1 MSFDLNNCSQDCFN
15 CIKSYKKKH
24 RLSGIEENPFKI
36 SCSGIPQNY
45 VSKDLYQILPEEQ
58 VKTAEIMLDPVA
70 WAREVLDWH
79 CLDPDGEVWKRK
91 NPEEYYDWIKKHP
104 GEDILGYS
112 RYHRFYQALMLRCNS
127 QFKAFRIGR
136 RAGKTESLVI
146 SILYNLF
153 VKPGIAQEDGFK
165 TIVIAPYQ
173 EQIDGIF
180 KRIEQLVRSNRAT
193 ENAIKRYV
201 KSPSYRLEL
210 YNNSMV
216 KGLTAGTKSG
226 GNAASVR
233 GSDANQLV
241 FDECFMAGTR
251 IQTNVG
257 AKNIEDIMPGDIV
270 TSFSK
275 LDGSLSFNKVIHTQ
289 NTGVKDVKRYILENK
304 DTLECTTNHPVW
316 NGESFCDIE
325 KQDALYLSDSLDPMS
340 VDIVEASLYGFI
352 LSDGWARYNK
362 RGAKIIGFSGSIE
375 GLKDIKRDLAF
386 LNLDYT
392 GSNIYSRETYSPKY
406 GIRGKTNS
414 FTVGREIWDK
424 LFKFE
429 FPVGRKPEQ
438 SYLISSII
446 LNSPTS
452 AKRAFL
458 ATLFGCEGTSP
469 CAQVNRKTIRPI
481 TLSFTKVSNLEK
493 NLIEF
498 MEQIKD
504 LLSDVGIDS
513 YYYKY
518 KGKIATPNRIKY
530 MLSIKNN
537 KSNMIKFFNDI
548 SFRYE
553 PEKKRLAFLWKHF
566 LKTYF
571 CTRGRNYEVPT
582 FDNFVKDHIVDDLLK
597 IDIVKREYI
606 GRYETYN
613 LSVENNNT
621 YISND
626 VIVHNCDYL
635 AQEDI
640 NAALAV
646 TIDHPNATVWMSS
659 TPSGARGKFFENCN
673 SRLYREFHF
682 PSSVNPMWNE
692 ATEAFQK
699 EGMTEMAYKHEILA
713 EWGSQEEGVFQN
725 TYVEAAQAEYQ
736 YGQIARSANWIYML
750 GVDWNDVKIGTSI
763 AVVGFNI
770 AEQIFYLL
778 AKEKVSREGW
788 TQTAACQKIAQL
800 NQFWNPKA
808 IYIDEGYGSTQREM
822 LHKYG
827 WDSLRTKGA
836 DHPDSRLRNIV
847 KSYAFGRTIEIH
859 DLITKQ
865 PIKKPAKPFLVENT
879 VRKFEHNVIRYPRSD
894 ENFTKQ
900 LLGYVIDRVN
910 QSGTPVYKAMD
921 KTVGDH
927 DLDAVMLAM
936 VGFTLETT
944 DFGQPKYSIDFTF
957 SGKIG
962 EKIDVEE
969 SSQGWIAKQDKKRMN
984 ENSKHRPDLKRT
996 EDFEEDKKPILSSS
1010 QGLPARHTTR
1020 DTDGI
1025 KLWTW
1030 PGFMRDEPK
1039 PTSSVRGVRNGMAVR
1054 TMKPKRKNI

>member
-1 MSFDLNNCSQDCFN
+1 MSFDLNSCSQDCFN

-24 RLSGIEENPFKI
+24 RLTGVEENPFKI

-45 VSKDLYQILPEEQ
+45 VSEDLYQILPEEQ
-58 VKTAEIMLDPVA
+58 VETAKIMLDPVA

-104 GEDILGYS
+104 DENILGHS
-112 RYHRFYQALMLRCNS
+112 RYHRPYQSLMLRCNS

-180 KRIEQLVRSNRAT
+180 KRIEQLVRSNNAT

-241 FDECFMAGTR
+241 FDEC
-251 IQTNVG
+251 
-257 AKNIEDIMPGDIV
+257 
-270 TSFSK
+270 
-275 LDGSLSFNKVIHTQ
+275 
-289 NTGVKDVKRYILENK
+289 
-304 DTLECTTNHPVW
+304 
-316 NGESFCDIE
+316 
-325 KQDALYLSDSLDPMS
+325 
-340 VDIVEASLYGFI
+340 
-352 LSDGWARYNK
+352 
-362 RGAKIIGFSGSIE
+362 
-375 GLKDIKRDLAF
+375 
-386 LNLDYT
+386 
-392 GSNIYSRETYSPKY
+392 
-406 GIRGKTNS
+406 
-414 FTVGREIWDK
+414 
-424 LFKFE
+424 
-429 FPVGRKPEQ
+429 
-438 SYLISSII
+438 
-446 LNSPTS
+446 
-452 AKRAFL
+452 
-458 ATLFGCEGTSP
+458 
-469 CAQVNRKTIRPI
+469 
-481 TLSFTKVSNLEK
+481 
-493 NLIEF
+493 
-498 MEQIKD
+498 
-504 LLSDVGIDS
+504 
-513 YYYKY
+513 
-518 KGKIATPNRIKY
+518 
-530 MLSIKNN
+530 
-537 KSNMIKFFNDI
+537 
-548 SFRYE
+548 
-553 PEKKRLAFLWKHF
+553 
-566 LKTYF
+566 
-571 CTRGRNYEVPT
+571 
-582 FDNFVKDHIVDDLLK
+582 
-597 IDIVKREYI
+597 
-606 GRYETYN
+606 
-613 LSVENNNT
+613 
-621 YISND
+621 
-626 VIVHNCDYL
+626 DYL

-659 TPSGARGKFFENCN
+659 TPSGARSKFFENCN

-682 PSSVNPMWNE
+682 PSNVNPMWNE

-713 EWGSQEEGVFQN
+713 EWGEQEEGVFQN

-736 YGQIARSANWIYML
+736 YGQIARSSNWIYML

-778 AKEKVSREGW
+778 AKERVSRDGW

-800 NQFWNPKA
+800 NQFWHPKA
-808 IYIDEGYGSTQREM
+808 IYVDSGGPAGGGTQVEM
-822 LHKYG
+822 LKLFA
-827 WDSLRTKGA
+827 WQSIRDNDKGA
-836 DHPDSRLRNIV
+836 GHPDSRLKDIV
-847 KSYAFGRTIEIH
+847 KPYSFGGSIEIH

-879 VRKFEHNVIRYPRSD
+879 VRKFEHGVFKYPKSD

-921 KTVGDH
+921 ETVGDH
-927 DLDAVMLAM
+927 DLDAVMLAL
-936 VGFTLETT
+936 VAFTLETT
-944 DFGQPKYSIDFTF
+944 DFGKPKFSIDFAF

-962 EKIDVEE
+962 EKVEA
-969 SSQGWIAKQDKKRMN
+969 QDLPGWVKVKSDRKVDEGA
-984 ENSKHRPDLKRT
+984 KHRPDLKRA
-996 EDFEEDKKPILSSS
+996 EGFENEKKPIFSTS
-1010 QGLPARHTTR
+1010 QGLPAKNTTR
-1020 DTDGI
+1020 DTGGV

-1030 PGFMRDEPK
+1030 PGFSRDEPR
-1039 PTSSVRGVRNGMAVR
+1039 PTSSVRSVRNGMSVR
-1054 TMKPKRKNI
+1054 VLKPKRKNI